1 MRNFLLPQPPAVGP
15 LWYALSAVV
24 HTVFLGLLAGVSTH
38 TLDAYKDKYDVTHFI
53 PLSLDPDITRQFS
66 MRVSDPV
73 GVGMKWNKRLAELQQ
88 MLEQASMPDIQET
101 LEQLRQALE
110 RRGLSNA
117 STGMGSMGPVSI
129 SDIPVGGSPGARQPG
144 AIPDSLSIGI
154 PGASGRIP
162 GAIMVGTRRYIGP
175 TYGDGLLWEE
185 PDVGIIGEGEEWG
198 AQESLLALEVAEMLS
213 DILEDSLWAREEI
226 PRWVTTIGGQ
236 EWGID
241 SQYIHLGPVKIPT
254 VLAALLAFADLPQM
268 GNYELAQQEAWLADV
283 RNQILTQAQ
292 RMDQMKAFKRG
303 VKALEARKRKERDEE
318 RRRRGIVAGRD
329 SP

>member
-1 MRNFLLPQPPAVGP
+1 MRNFLLPKPPAVGP

-24 HTVFLGLLAGVSTH
+24 HAVFLGLLAGVSTH
-38 TLDAYKDKYDVTHFI
+38 TRNTYSETLLITLYRAPDV
-53 PLSLDPDITRQFS
+53 TRQFS

-73 GVGMKWNKRLAELQQ
+73 GVGTKRG
-88 MLEQASMPDIQET
+88 S
-101 LEQLRQALE
+101 
-110 RRGLSNA
+110 SNA
-117 STGMGSMGPVSI
+117 SAGMGPMGPVSI
-129 SDIPVGGSPGARQPG
+129 STVPVGGSPGARRPG

-162 GAIMVGTRRYIGP
+162 GAIIVGTRRRIGP
-175 TYGDGLLWEE
+175 TFGDGLLWEE
-185 PDVGIIGEGEEWG
+185 TDVGIIGEEEEWG
-198 AQESLLALEVAEMLS
+198 AQETLLALEVAEMLA
-213 DILEDSLWAREEI
+213 DILEDSLWARGEI

-254 VLAALLAFADLPQM
+254 VLAALLAFSNLPQM
-268 GNYELAQQEAWLADV
+268 GNYELAQQQAWLADV

-292 RMDQMKAFKRG
+292 RMDQMKEFKRA

-329 SP
+329 SIIRRI